1 MLVYIQGAR
10 TAQFVP
16 THAAKNIEVS
26 TVSSYKQLPLTELRA
41 NLPKF
46 KRQVQL
52 GMKKIAATYHGQV
65 VGFLVPIK
73 DLERIEEDNLIEQS
87 IDMTLTEFRSEM
99 TECWERL
106 QVDLDCIY
114 ITFHSRRAAAFVSP
128 RLHMHLSIPVS
139 EVNWKLLVS
148 EFSAEEISVDNPL
161 TKKVSIA

>member
-1 MLVYIQGAR
+1 MFKEQG
-10 TAQFVP
+10 TAQFIS

-73 DLERIEEDNLIEQS
+73 DLEKIEEENLIEKS
-87 IDMTLTEFRSEM
+87 IDMTLTEFRAAM
-99 TECWERL
+99 TECWESL

-114 ITFHSRRAAAFVSP
+114 ITFHSRRAVAFVSP
-128 RLHMHLSIPVS
+128 RLHMDLPIPVS
-139 EVNWKLLVS
+139 EVSWKLLLS
-148 EFSAEEISVDNPL
+148 ELSAEEISTKEPL
-161 TKKVSIA
+161 IDKVPTVHK

>member
-1 MLVYIQGAR
+1 
-10 TAQFVP
+10 
-16 THAAKNIEVS
+16 VS
-26 TVSSYKQLPLTELRA
+26 LYKQLPLTELRA

-65 VGFLVPIK
+65 IGFLVPIT
-73 DLERIEEDNLIEQS
+73 DLAKIEEEGLIEES
-87 IDMTLTEFRSEM
+87 LEMTLTEFRAEM

-128 RLHMHLSIPVS
+128 RLHMHLPIPMS
-139 EVNWKLLVS
+139 EVAGKLLMA
-148 EFSAEEISVDNPL
+148 EFGLDEVHEVQTIQ
-161 TKKVSIA
+161 K